1 VSGGAF
7 DGRTVLVT
15 GGTRGIGLA
24 TALAFGQRGAQT
36 VLTYNWG
43 TADPDE
49 VERAFTSRGMVAP
62 HLVQADIGRTED
74 TASLMAGLRQRTD
87 AVDVFISNA
96 SVALL
101 PNGMRDYSQ
110 RGFTKSMAS
119 TAWPTWDYLE
129 AMQREFGR
137 YPRYVVA
144 MSSDGPD
151 RFTPNYDFVAAGKA
165 ALETLVRYTSYRLR
179 EHGVRV
185 NAVRSRAI
193 RTDAFEATFGAEFFG
208 FLESFVDPGWFVKSD
223 DVAQAALAL
232 CSGLLDGVNGQ
243 VLTVDKGN
251 GFTDGITYLYQRRAA
266 LDLAKDEH

>member
-1 VSGGAF
+1 VSPRAF

-24 TALAFGQRGAQT
+24 TALAFGQRGART

-43 TADPDE
+43 TADQSE
-49 VERAFTSRGMVAP
+49 LEETFASRGMAKP
-62 HLVQADIGRTED
+62 LLVQADIGRTED
-74 TASLMAGLRQRTD
+74 TASLMAVLSERIGP
-87 AVDVFISNA
+87 VDVFVSNA

-101 PNGMRDYSQ
+101 PNGMSDYSQ
-110 RGFTKSMAS
+110 RGFVKSMVS
-119 TAWPTWDYLE
+119 TAWPTWDYLT
-129 AMQREFGR
+129 ALHREFGR
-137 YPRYVVA
+137 YPAYVVA

-179 EHGVRV
+179 EYGVHV

-193 RTDAFEATFGAEFFG
+193 RTEAFEATFGSEFFG
-208 FLESFVDPGWFVKSD
+208 FLESFVDPGWFVQAE
-223 DVAQAALAL
+223 DVANAAVAL
-232 CSGLLDGVNGQ
+232 CSGMLDGVNGQ

-266 LDLAKDEH
+266 LALAKDEH